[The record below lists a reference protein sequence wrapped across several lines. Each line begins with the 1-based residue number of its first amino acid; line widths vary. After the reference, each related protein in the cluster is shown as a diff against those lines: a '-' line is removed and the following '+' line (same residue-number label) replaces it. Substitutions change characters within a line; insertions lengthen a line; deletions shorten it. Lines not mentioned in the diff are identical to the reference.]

1 MMASTV
7 DDQGRLYLPKKT
19 RERYGERFRIVE
31 LENGIKLVP
40 VDDDPVEGLQRSM
53 AGIQYVPLEDLEEN
67 VDEAA
72 RDDAVR

>member
-40 VDDDPVEGLQRSM
+40 VDDDPVEGLRRSM
-53 AGIQYVPLEDLEEN
+53 AGIQDVPLEDLEED